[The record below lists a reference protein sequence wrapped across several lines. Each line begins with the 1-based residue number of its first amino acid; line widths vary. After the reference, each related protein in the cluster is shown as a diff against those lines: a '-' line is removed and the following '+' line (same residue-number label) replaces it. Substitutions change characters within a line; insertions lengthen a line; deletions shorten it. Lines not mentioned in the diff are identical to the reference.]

1 LTERAF
7 PAADVLVR
15 NLARKYRVGDT
26 DVTALQAVDLEV
38 ASGEFLAVV
47 GVSGSGKST
56 LLHLLGG
63 LDTPTSG
70 DLVVAGHRLN
80 QLSNYDR
87 SLYRRKVVGF
97 VFQSFY
103 LLPHLTALRNV
114 ALALTL
120 QGIYGDRRL
129 ELATRALDRVGLA
142 SRAGHRPGQ
151 LSGGEQQ
158 RVAVARAIAHQP
170 RLLLADE
177 PTGNLDQ
184 ATAAGLMELIRD
196 INRSIATTVILVTH
210 DEELVSHYCDRMVRL
225 RDGRLLI
232 PTEQAS

>member
-1 LTERAF
+1 M
-7 PAADVLVR
+7 
-15 NLARKYRVGDT
+15 
-26 DVTALQAVDLEV
+26 
-38 ASGEFLAVV
+38 

-63 LDTPTSG
+63 LDTPTEG
-70 DLVVAGHRLN
+70 DLVVAGHQLN

-87 SLYRRKVVGF
+87 SLYRREVVGF

-114 ALALTL
+114 TLALTL
-120 QGIYGDRRL
+120 QGIYGEQRL
-129 ELATRALDRVGLA
+129 EFATRALDRVGLA

-184 ATAAGLMELIRD
+184 ATAADLMELIRD
-196 INRSIATTVILVTH
+196 INRSLGTTVILVTH
-210 DEELVSHYCDRMVRL
+210 DEELISRYCDRKVRL

-232 PTEQAS
+232 PTERAS